1 MAQQTDGR
9 RPRQQFSEEFKE
21 GAVRLVLDEDQTVGA
36 VARDLDLTLSALA
49 LWVRQAQAERTKGK
63 SGLMREEREEL
74 ARVRKENREL
84 RVERDIL
91 KKPPPSSP
99 SIRSDL
105 RHNRR
110 GEGPLSRAHAL
121 SDARRVAERVLC
133 VADPASV
140 PACAR
145 RPSAQRAAARLVYGR
160 ARVLRQSPHSR

>member
-74 ARVRKENREL
+74 ARVRKKTVGSTCCCMPRL
-84 RVERDIL
+84 RAGAGITAV
-91 KKPPPSSP
+91 PAFTMTSS
-99 SIRSDL
+99 S
-105 RHNRR
+105 
-110 GEGPLSRAHAL
+110 G
-121 SDARRVAERVLC
+121 
-133 VADPASV
+133 ASV
-140 PACAR
+140 
-145 RPSAQRAAARLVYGR
+145 
-160 ARVLRQSPHSR
+160 